1 MNWPPMNLNGEDLM
15 LLLLLL
21 WLSGERKTEN
31 TEMLIGLGFLLYVG
45 LRERN
50 EKGRL
55 ERPRDEELCL

>member
-1 MNWPPMNLNGEDLM
+1 MNWPPMNLNGEDLV

-50 EKGRL
+50 EKGSL
-55 ERPRDEELCL
+55 EKPRDEELCL

>member
-1 MNWPPMNLNGEDLM
+1 MNWPPMNLNGEDLV

-31 TEMLIGLGFLLYVG
+31 TEMLIGLGFLLSVG

-50 EKGRL
+50 EKGGL
-55 ERPRDEELCL
+55 EKPRDEELCL